1 MDETSGTDVESGN
14 DSGSGSLCCTPAGD
28 KQDIGPRGDVQE
40 ESRSDLNLL

>member
-1 MDETSGTDVESGN
+1 MDETSGTDAESGN